1 MSLVDNSGGVCGCGC
16 VFGGC
21 AMGHVVEE
29 GMAET
34 ARFVVVQSFHDRIP
48 IFSVFKKSLRIIMTL
63 SLLFAVMS
71 VYS

>member
-1 MSLVDNSGGVCGCGC
+1 MSLVDGSGGVCGCGC

-34 ARFVVVQSFHDRIP
+34 ARFVVVQSLMIVSLY
-48 IFSVFKKSLRIIMTL
+48 SVCLR
-63 SLLFAVMS
+63 SH
-71 VYS
+71 YE